1 MEIYIAYGGVTAV
14 MLGITFVFYSYKNWL
29 ALRKNGIYI
38 RMLFL
43 LLAVV
48 LADVILGN
56 AMLHF
61 LQAEV
66 ILEVISR
73 IIMSVGALFLF
84 LNILLYD
91 MAITQKMYL
100 VKTISFR
107 IFFGLITVISVI
119 SVAAPLLNHAWLYN
133 QNQHGYGIFGK
144 FLQVLVLLVCLCAG
158 ILLIICSK
166 NVLNRREYI
175 FLLATHCLLVFDVNM
190 QIVLNARNLASYF
203 TLAIVVILYYVLL
216 HNSDQYVSFSSHCF
230 DRDGFRKVV
239 RERAQYKEDFT
250 CLGICINN
258 IESITNFCTEA
269 EIAQLHC
276 KMGEI
281 LRGYCGRHNVYHI
294 HSFEYMIM
302 IRSSENVEKKHQMLE
317 TGIPAYF
324 RINNKNVSILCG
336 FYTVK
341 FSEAGYDMA
350 DFNRI
355 ITSMR
360 KITMDQTDREVLLR
374 YDAEKR
380 ENIQQD
386 LEAMQIVN
394 DCIANHS
401 FDIEIALIQSL
412 INTERMSC
420 EFVLCKHMG
429 GRDISQ
435 ECIWEMAAESGYLK
449 VTGYIM
455 MEMLCKYITDRNWL
469 EGPFYQF
476 HVNLTSTQL
485 ASEVLA
491 HKYIEI
497 LEKYHIPGDRI
508 CIEFTFDQNVDYE
521 KLMESFLV
529 FKEYGVSVLL
539 DQFGVTVCNLK
550 KVLNMPFDS
559 VKVNHH
565 MVRTFCAGNNHQLV
579 YLVDM
584 LNQKKWN
591 IILDGIDDFTQ
602 IDMLREMKIAGVQGQ
617 AITKQSAAR
626 VVHAMELSDG
636 RYVNS

>member
-14 MLGITFVFYSYKNWL
+14 MLGVTFVFYSYKNWL

-43 LLAVV
+43 LLVVV

-56 AMLHF
+56 IMLHF

-66 ILEVISR
+66 FWEVVSR

-84 LNILLYD
+84 LDIFLYD
-91 MAITQKMYL
+91 MAITQKMHL

-107 IFFGLITVISVI
+107 MLLGLVTVTGVI
-119 SVAAPLLNHAWLYN
+119 SVAAPLLKHTWLYN
-133 QNQHGYGIFGK
+133 QNQHGYGILGK
-144 FLQVLVLLVCLCAG
+144 FLQVLVLLICLCAG
-158 ILLIICSK
+158 IFLIICSK
-166 NVLNRREYI
+166 NVLNKREYI
-175 FLLATHCLLVFDVNM
+175 VLLATHCLLVFDVNM

-203 TLAIVVILYYVLL
+203 TLAIILILYYVLL

-230 DRDGFRKVV
+230 DRDGFRKVL

-269 EIAQLHC
+269 EIAQLHHR
-276 KMGEI
+276 MGEI
-281 LRGYCGRHNVYHI
+281 LREYCGRHNVYHI

-302 IRSSENVEKKHQMLE
+302 IRNSDHVEKKHQMLE
-317 TGIPAYF
+317 NVIPAYF

-360 KITMDQTDREVLLR
+360 KITMDQMDREVLLR
-374 YDAEKR
+374 YNAEKR
-380 ENIQQD
+380 KNIQQD
-386 LEAMQIVN
+386 LEEMQVVN
-394 DCIANHS
+394 DCIAKRS
-401 FDIEIALIQSL
+401 FDLDISLIQSL
-412 INTERMSC
+412 TEPKQMSC

-429 GRDISQ
+429 ERDISQ
-435 ECIWEMAAESGYLK
+435 ERIWEMAAESGYLK

-469 EGPFYQF
+469 EGPFHQF

-491 HKYIEI
+491 HKYIQI
-497 LEKYHIPGDRI
+497 LEKYHIPGDRV
-508 CIEFTFDQNVDYE
+508 CVEFTFDQNVDYE
-521 KLMESFLV
+521 KLTESFVV
-529 FKEYGVSVLL
+529 FKEYGMSLLL

-550 KVLNMPFDS
+550 NVLNMPFDS

-565 MVRTFCAGNNHQLV
+565 MVRTFCQGNNHQLV

-584 LNQKKWN
+584 LNEKKWN
-591 IILDGIDDFTQ
+591 IILDGIDDFAQ
-602 IDMLREMKIAGVQGQ
+602 IDMLREIKVAGIQGQ
-617 AITKQSAAR
+617 AIIKQSAAR
-626 VVHAMELSDG
+626 VVHEMEPSDG